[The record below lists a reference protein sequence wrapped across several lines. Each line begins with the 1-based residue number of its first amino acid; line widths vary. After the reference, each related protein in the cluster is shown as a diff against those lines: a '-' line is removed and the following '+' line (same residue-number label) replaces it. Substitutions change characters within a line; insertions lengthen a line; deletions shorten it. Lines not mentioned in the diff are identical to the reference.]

1 MKKFNRYTETGLAIS
16 NNGRLMYPNEHKFEH
31 MSIVKIGDFIFNG
44 MEAYQPPY
52 ISLEQVFIVVSLPT
66 KDLEWKYGE
75 RYCFDVECV
84 KTKDVIQMYT
94 TDFNIHIANGWNQL
108 ARKIEFI
115 PYNKLTTEQVE
126 EIKLNKKYE
135 KVVKQLKVL
144 PENSLKQIRP
154 FGYIV
159 HKHMSKFYN
168 HTYVYHMCEYGVFCY
183 NYAIELQTNKILK
196 TKWTKVSNHKAHVK
210 EQTDEYFHS
219 FAALNEQYPKIPE
232 HIVGVTK

>member
-31 MSIVKIGDFIFNG
+31 ISVVKIGDFIFDG
-44 MEAYQPPY
+44 MSAYQPPY
-52 ISLEQVFIVVSLPT
+52 ISLEHVFVVVSLPT
-66 KDLEWKYGE
+66 KALNYNNGE
-75 RYCFDVECV
+75 HYRFEVECLT
-84 KTKDVIQMYT
+84 TKEVIEMYT
-94 TDFNIHIANGWNQL
+94 TDFNINIANGWNQL
-108 ARKIEFI
+108 AGKYEYI
-115 PYNKLTTEQVE
+115 PYNKLTPEQVE

-135 KVVKQLKVL
+135 KLVKPLKVL

-154 FGYIV
+154 FGYVV
-159 HKHMSKFYN
+159 HKHTSRYYN

-183 NYAIELQTNKILK
+183 NYAVELQTNKISK
-196 TKWTKVSNHKAHVK
+196 TKWVKISNHKVCVR
-210 EQTDEYFHS
+210 EQNHEYFHS